1 MNHPGVPDVA
11 NRVSPKRRIT
21 ADQLPDA
28 KPLEQQR
35 LASFAFEYLR
45 SLLLDNLLVA
55 GDCISAEEVAS
66 RLRISRYPVMEA
78 LKRMAADGFL
88 QIVPQVGSIVAE
100 PDLQEINDFYAIF
113 GKIEGELAACAARR
127 RQPDEIARLA
137 DISQRLEQFVTGKH
151 SPDDRARAYRHM
163 NREFHTQIHRMA
175 RSDVVARMSV
185 QCWDRS
191 DFYIATVR
199 GSQIF
204 ADRIGHAQEEHK
216 AIQDAIAQGDVRSAR
231 RATEAHLRETARI
244 VSERRAAAEQA

>member
-1 MNHPGVPDVA
+1 MA
-11 NRVSPKRRIT
+11 SRVTPKRRIT

-28 KPLEQQR
+28 EPLAQQR
-35 LASFAFEYLR
+35 LANFAFEYLR
-45 SLLLDNLLVA
+45 DLLLDNLLVA

-66 RLRISRYPVMEA
+66 RLGISRYPVMEA
-78 LKRMAADGFL
+78 LKRMASDGFL

-100 PDLQEINDFYAIF
+100 PDLEEINDFYAIF
-113 GKIEGELAACAARR
+113 GRIEGELAACAARR
-127 RQPDEIARLA
+127 RQPEEIEQLTG
-137 DISQRLEQFVTGKH
+137 ISQRLERFIEEKH
-151 SPDDRARAYRHM
+151 SAYERARTYRRL

-204 ADRIGHAQEEHK
+204 ADRIDVARDEHA
-216 AIQDAIAQGDVRSAR
+216 AIQDAIARGDVRSAR

-244 VSERRAAAEQA
+244 VSERRAAAERE